1 VRIPNWLL
9 IQRVSL
15 FLYLA
20 AGVLL
25 LVYALGFISNVYIFY
40 AYGNAGLVEFYH
52 DMQEVNDSLLWNAI
66 IAVLFA
72 LGLFLLELRKHP
84 AGIFTLIITII
95 ITAVSVFICVYT
107 IVMLADA
114 RLYYSE
120 LDLRP
125 LDRFIDRGTI
135 KYEYSTFTYDLGL
148 GGYILFMLSSLFT
161 AFSVIRNA
169 FTVKAVYLKGK
180 NDK

>member
-1 VRIPNWLL
+1 VRIQNWLL

-20 AGVLL
+20 AGILL
-25 LVYALGFISNVYIFY
+25 LIYALGFISNVYIFY

-66 IAVLFA
+66 IVVLFA

-95 ITAVSVFICVYT
+95 IVIVSVSICVYSLV
-107 IVMLADA
+107 ILADA
-114 RLYYSE
+114 KLYYSE
-120 LDLRP
+120 LDLGS
-125 LDRFIDRGTI
+125 LDRFIERGTF
-135 KYEYSTFTYDLGL
+135 KYQYSTLTYDLGL
-148 GGYILFMLSSLFT
+148 GGYILFLLSSLFM
-161 AFSVIRNA
+161 AFCVIRNA
-169 FTVKAVYLKGK
+169 FKLKAVSQREGQ
-180 NDK
+180 